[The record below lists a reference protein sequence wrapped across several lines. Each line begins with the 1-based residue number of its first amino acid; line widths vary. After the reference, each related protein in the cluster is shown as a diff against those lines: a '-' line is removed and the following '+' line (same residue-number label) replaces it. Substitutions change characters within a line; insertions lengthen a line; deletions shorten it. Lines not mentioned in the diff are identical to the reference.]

1 MESLLTANELAQ
13 LEQPFRDIFSDGDRG
28 RPDNVTG
35 SGAFELAKHGAVV
48 WNKWR
53 ILFPDQKWKELH
65 FPSRSIFDEFDF
77 SGFSFPA
84 NISFTGYPFLRGAL
98 FREAV
103 FEGDVSFNEA
113 IFVDDTN
120 FSFAIFKGN
129 ATFRGALWTKKKY
142 SNFEGAQFCGA
153 ADFSAANWYQFK
165 KKYLTDPDDRRPDN
179 EFFLEKRGL
188 NTEVMAHLN
197 LTNVTFFTRAI
208 FDGREFSSLRL
219 ENTVFHKAPEFIGS
233 KLHHRTLLKNTK
245 FPKEFGYAVNEYR
258 VLKNAFAELKNTRQE
273 LRFFRREM
281 QEEMHNA
288 NGSLRRWL
296 QAYQFF
302 SDFGFSVCRPLMG
315 LIALFVISLSAS
327 LLLAYRNE
335 IAIAA
340 SPSLKGSYWESVD
353 WGMTLKYISFSFG
366 NVLPFFSG
374 GKFDSHLV
382 YELFG
387 TGAVP
392 EVVKIIAL
400 GQQCLS
406 LVFWFL
412 IGLAI
417 RNKFK
422 LK

>member
-1 MESLLTANELAQ
+1 MESLLTAKELAQ
-13 LEQPFRDIFSDGDRG
+13 LEQPFRDIFSDGERG

-35 SGAFELAKHGAVV
+35 FGAFELAKHGALV

-53 ILFPDQKWKELH
+53 TLFPVQKWEKLH
-65 FPSRSIFDEFDF
+65 FL
-77 SGFSFPA
+77 FPA
-84 NISFTGYPFLRGAL
+84 NNDEFNFSKFNFPRNISFEHCRFYNKVF
-98 FREAV
+98 FNEAV
-103 FEGDVSFNEA
+103 FAGDVTFTETVFSED
-113 IFVDDTN
+113 VD
-120 FSFAIFKGN
+120 FSNAVFQGAANFKGTIWVKSKCG
-129 ATFRGALWTKKKY
+129 TFKETK
-142 SNFEGAQFCGA
+142 FLAI
-153 ADFSAANWYQFK
+153 ADFSATSWHAYK
-165 KKYLTDPDDRRPDN
+165 KKLEPGAYDN
-179 EFFLEKRGL
+179 SNYALYYDKRGM
-188 NTEVMAHLN
+188 NTEVLPHLDF
-197 LTNVTFFTRAI
+197 TKATFLGRAI

-315 LIALFVISLSAS
+315 LIALFFISLSVS

-340 SPSLKGSYWESVD
+340 SPSLKGSYWESID
-353 WGMTLKYISFSFG
+353 WGMTFKYISFSFG
-366 NVLPFFSG
+366 NALPFFSG
-374 GKFDSHLV
+374 GKFDSNLIC
-382 YELFG
+382 ELFG

-412 IGLAI
+412 VGLAI